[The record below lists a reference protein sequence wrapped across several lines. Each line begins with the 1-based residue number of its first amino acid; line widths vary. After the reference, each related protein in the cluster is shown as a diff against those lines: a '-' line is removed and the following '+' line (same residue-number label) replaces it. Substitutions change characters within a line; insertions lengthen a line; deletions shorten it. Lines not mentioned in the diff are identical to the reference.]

1 MTDEKTRYLFLYGT
15 LMSGARGAL
24 GTEERLRLA
33 RESDSLGPASIA
45 GAHLYDLGDYPGVF
59 LGEDVDARVHGELVL
74 LDKPQVTIL
83 WLDEYEG
90 FVHGARRQ
98 RLRPPG
104 VRGAPCRR
112 RDARSLA
119 LCAARDALASSACRQ
134 RPLGQPLT
142 RVSIRGSR

>member
-59 LGEDVDARVHGELVL
+59 LGQHFDAHVHGELVL
-74 LDKPQVTIL
+74 MDKPHVTIL

-90 FVHGARRQ
+90 FVHGADDNDYDRLVYEVHLAGGETLEAWLYVLHATPSHHRR
-98 RLRPPG
+98 
-104 VRGAPCRR
+104 V
-112 RDARSLA
+112 
-119 LCAARDALASSACRQ
+119 
-134 RPLGQPLT
+134 
-142 RVSIRGSR
+142 VSGRWGSR